1 KKISKYT
8 FKFNYFICLLIVV
21 RMMFIS
27 KINLNILNINNT
39 TINIYK
45 HNIDNYIP
53 YDQGITLDIFMYI
66 WILGIIAISFY
77 YLRTNFK
84 FYNYIEN
91 FKKEILEID
100 ITSILDEQAKE
111 LSINKKLQI
120 YKVKGIYSPAI
131 IGLTRCKI
139 IIPEKKYNNKELRFI
154 FKHELIHYKRK
165 DNLFKLLI
173 SIICIIYWFN
183 PILYLLK
190 KYFHELC
197 ELSCDEIVIDKC
209 TTSEIKEYAY
219 IILDTIKYQ
228 KSLKYSSFVSQ
239 FLNKKNII
247 LKKRLNS
254 MFNQDK
260 KKINLGL
267 KFLLT
272 FIIIGSIFSINS
284 NFKQNEDVE
293 YTIGKINYNKNG
305 ETYGTHIIDSNG
317 NSIEP
322 ELIQTIGR
330 GKKVGYVK
338 KRDLYD
344 CDNQPKTPEEAVL
357 YTRKRNFNIFKKT
370 IPLYD
375 KEGIKIIG
383 RFEIN

>member
-1 KKISKYT
+1 
-8 FKFNYFICLLIVV
+8 
-21 RMMFIS
+21 
-27 KINLNILNINNT
+27 
-39 TINIYK
+39 
-45 HNIDNYIP
+45 NYIP
-53 YDQGITLDIFMYI
+53 YSQDIILDIFMYI
-66 WILGIIAISFY
+66 WILGIILISFH
-77 YLRTNFK
+77 YLRTNLK
-84 FYNYIEN
+84 FYNYVEN

-100 ITSILDEQAKE
+100 ITSILDEQVKE
-111 LSINKKLQI
+111 LNINKKLKI
-120 YKVKGIYSPAI
+120 YKVKGVYSPAI
-131 IGLTRCKI
+131 IGLTCCEI

-173 SIICIIYWFN
+173 SIICIIHWFN

-190 KYFHELC
+190 KYFNELC

-209 TTSEIKEYAY
+209 SISEIKEYAY

-228 KSLKYSSFVSQ
+228 KTLKYSSFVSQ
-239 FLNKKNII
+239 FLNKKNIT
-247 LKKRLNS
+247 LKKRLNY

-260 KKINLGL
+260 KKINLGFKL
-267 KFLLT
+267 LLT
-272 FIIIGSIFSINS
+272 FIIIGSIFTINS
-284 NFKQNEDVE
+284 NFKQNEDIE
-293 YTIGKINYNKNG
+293 DTTGKINYNKNG
-305 ETYGTHIIDSNG
+305 ETYGTDIIDSNG

-322 ELIQTIGR
+322 ELIQAIGR

-344 CDNQPKTPEEAVL
+344 CDNQPNTPEEAVL
-357 YTRKRNFNIFKKT
+357 YTRKRNFNIFKIT

-375 KEGIKIIG
+375 KEGVKIIG